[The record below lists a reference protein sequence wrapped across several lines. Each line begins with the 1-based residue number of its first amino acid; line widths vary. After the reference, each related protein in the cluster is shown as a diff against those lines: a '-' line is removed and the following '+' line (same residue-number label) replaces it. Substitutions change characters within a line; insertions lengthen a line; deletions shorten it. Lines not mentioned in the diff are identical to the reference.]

1 MSGPRKTFCK
11 MPLMHQVQV
20 FPSCT
25 KHDKNIKVKQS
36 EGSMIK
42 ICWLLSFFWNFLKKT
57 KNRIGK
63 KQQLSV
69 TFSLNDLYQRI
80 FGKKT
85 CSVQI
90 QIHRDI
96 LNDVKTSKIRYS
108 LSAPS
113 VSDSYG
119 LYKEQLIARKLQRF
133 LNSTAL
139 LPRLLC
145 RH

>member
-36 EGSMIK
+36 EEKYDKNMVVFV
-42 ICWLLSFFWNFLKKT
+42 FFLEFFENT

-63 KQQLSV
+63 KYKLSV

-119 LYKEQLIARKLQRF
+119 LYKEQLIARKRQRF
-133 LNSTAL
+133 LTSTTL
-139 LPRLLC
+139 LARLLC

>member
-42 ICWLLSFFWNFLKKT
+42 ICWLLSFFWNFLKNT

-63 KQQLSV
+63 KQKPPV
-69 TFSLNDLYQRI
+69 TFSLNDLYQHI
-80 FGKKT
+80 FGKK
-85 CSVQI
+85 
-90 QIHRDI
+90 
-96 LNDVKTSKIRYS
+96 N
-108 LSAPS
+108 
-113 VSDSYG
+113 
-119 LYKEQLIARKLQRF
+119 LQRADTNTQGYT
-133 LNSTAL
+133 LMI
-139 LPRLLC
+139 
-145 RH
+145 